1 MGTGLEVAVGVTLT
15 NGVGCTGA
23 GGGDAEGLADGLV
36 LGALAVKK
44 LSLSDTLGEALPAAV
59 TPLLPVQAAVV
70 ARTLRAPQPR
80 AVTFA
85 PGRAHAV
92 ALPTL
97 MEPPDRARH
106 KGSAQ
111 QMACFSLE
119 Y

>member
-15 NGVGCTGA
+15 NGVGCTGTGA
-23 GGGDAEGLADGLV
+23 GDAEGLADGLV

-44 LSLSDTLGEALPAAV
+44 LSLSDALGKLPAPV
-59 TPLLPVQAAVV
+59 VPVLPVQAAVV
-70 ARTLRAPQPR
+70 ARTLRAPQPS

-85 PGRAHAV
+85 PGRAHAM

-111 QMACFSLE
+111 RMACFSLE

>member
-1 MGTGLEVAVGVTLT
+1 MGTGLEAAVGVTLT
-15 NGVGCTGA
+15 NGVGCTGTGA
-23 GGGDAEGLADGLV
+23 REAE
-36 LGALAVKK
+36 ALAVGVVVVG
-44 LSLSDTLGEALPAAV
+44 SLTV
-59 TPLLPVQAAVV
+59 TKLPVGDVVPEAVVPLGVVQATVV

-85 PGRAHAV
+85 PGRAHAMV
-92 ALPTL
+92 LPTL

-111 QMACFSLE
+111 RMACFSLE